1 MAKVRI
7 LVVGGEGHELRT
19 IKRQLEHLGY
29 EVPSVVSSGQAAVER
44 AERER
49 ADLVLVDIESEGA
62 TDAVTCA
69 EEIEERLS
77 IPVVYLISCVD
88 HETLQ
93 RAKVSEP
100 FDYILSPA
108 DERELHSVVEMTLYK
123 HRMERTLRENE
134 ETYRNVVERAN
145 DGIVIVQ
152 EKRIRYANPRL
163 GEILGYSVEELLDT
177 PFADFVRPQ
186 DRAKVVDRYERRMAG
201 ETIPPIYE
209 VGLERRDGSVVR
221 VELNAGITTY
231 HGGPADLAMVRDV
244 TDRERL
250 EQEVR
255 KRQLYL
261 EGVLESA
268 PDAIVAL
275 DTEHRIL
282 EWNPG
287 AEQLFGYLSAEAI
300 GRDLDTLIA
309 KPSAE
314 IYEQAK
320 RFTRRV
326 LDGEAVPRTEGTRY
340 CKDGSAVDVILAG
353 APIQIEDELVGVVA
367 VYTDITERKRAEE
380 ALRRRKQQL
389 EALQDVGLDI
399 VSELNLDE
407 LLRSIVSRAIDLV
420 DATGGGF
427 DLYCP
432 EQDTLDF
439 SIEIGYDALPSDTA
453 VARGEG
459 LAGKIWE
466 AGQTIL
472 VEDYATWEGRSEAW
486 ADCLGHAADM
496 GVPVQWGDEF
506 LGVLEVMAEAPRR
519 FSQDDAH
526 LLELFATQAAIA
538 IRNARMYEETQKRT
552 AQLET
557 LQRIYAGITAQL
569 DLEDLLRSIVEQ
581 GCRLLNATG
590 GSLYLVDETEG
601 NLKQV
606 VSHGYKRDHTGSR
619 LASGEGT
626 AGRVWKDGEPLVVD
640 NYQDWEGRS
649 AEWED
654 EALTASMAVPL
665 EHGDRIIGT
674 LGFDELEK
682 PGRFDENDVWIS
694 SLFANQASTAI
705 HNARLHEE
713 LHQRAVKLT
722 AVNRV
727 AQAVSTYLHVDDLLK
742 AVYRE
747 VQDVFGADAFFLA
760 LHDKERDELD
770 FRLSVDEGTLEP
782 PRRRPVE
789 PGLTASVVVEGEP
802 LLIRDYE
809 QERDGLPPAET
820 WGTDKISRSWLGVPM
835 RAAGEVMGVIS
846 VQAYRPFA
854 YDDEDQ
860 QLLTTIADQ
869 VAVAVEQARLYEES
883 QRRATQA
890 ALLSEAGRH
899 VSSELEPEVL
909 LDTIVSAVRDAFD
922 YHNVILLLRDEED
935 GEDAGRGR
943 LQMQSIAGA
952 YVDILPSGLSLA
964 IGEGMIGYAAASGE
978 TQLSNDVSTD
988 PHYVRKATENT
999 KSELV
1004 VPIKSGDRVI
1014 GVLDIQDDE
1023 LDAFDRLDVTTL
1035 ETLSTQI
1042 AAAIEN
1048 ARLFQAERERSA
1060 QLATVSKVTE
1070 GITAWLD
1077 PDEVLHRAV
1086 EMITEAFGYY
1096 YASIMLLDEER
1107 GDLVFKAGAG
1117 GFAGRT
1123 PFHFR
1128 QAVGEGMI
1136 GWVADRGET
1145 RLANDV
1151 SQEPLYIPAYLDETK
1166 SELDVPLKYR
1176 DKVIGVLDLQSSEL
1190 NAFNEHDVIAMEA
1203 LAGHVAAAIENARL
1217 FAVAQQRVAE
1227 LRAVRQASLQLTSTL
1242 ELEPVLETILEHAL
1256 NLVSADDAHVFLY
1269 DGGLLTFGAAMWDGE
1284 RHEEPFE
1291 TVRPHGLTYSVARQ
1305 GERIVVSDA
1314 VSHHLF
1320 EDRQWEG
1327 AIVGLPLTVGD
1338 EVQGVMNIAYQRPHR
1353 FTDEE
1358 LWVLDLLA
1366 DQAAIAVRNA
1376 RLYDEVR
1383 DRALEQETLREAAL
1397 ALTTALER
1405 DEVVERV
1412 LAQLQRVVPYDTA
1425 SVLLLRD
1432 DHMDIVGGRGF
1443 SNLSEIVGLSFP
1455 LNEEH
1460 PNRDVIRTREPIV
1473 LEDAPEVYKAF
1484 EQGPH
1489 AAAGIRSWLGVPM
1502 LVGDRI
1508 IGMIALDKRQPGFY
1522 TREHARL
1529 AQAFT
1534 AQAAVAFENARLY
1547 EAEQEQRE
1555 LSERLRETALLLNR
1569 SLDLQEVLEMI
1580 LEQLASVIDYDSG
1593 SVQILEDGATEVI
1606 AARNLPER
1614 EIGRSYAL
1622 EHYAYNRRL
1631 IEEAKPI
1638 VIGDT
1643 REESQG
1649 WREAEGLEHVRANI
1663 GVPLQVRDQVIGIL
1677 TVDSRHPEAYTGDDA
1692 RLVQAFAQQAAVAI
1706 ENARLF
1712 EKERKQRRVSE
1723 ALEAAAAAVGS
1734 TLELEAVLDRIL
1746 EQVARV
1752 VDGDAFNVML
1762 VENDCA
1768 SVCRWRGYEQFG
1780 AEAFV
1785 SGVDFYLPE
1794 VPNLQQMSETREPM
1808 VIADTDA
1815 YEGWV
1820 DVPAQRWIRSYIGAP
1835 IELGDA
1841 TVGYLNADSARPGQ
1855 FDVEDARRLATFAD
1869 HAATAIENAR
1879 LYNEA
1884 QKRALEQLTLRE
1896 AALAMTT
1903 ALERDEVI
1911 ERILAQLQEVVPYD
1925 TASVQLLQN
1934 HRLEIV
1940 GGRGFPNLE
1949 ELLGL
1954 FFDLTREDNPNR
1966 TVVRTRQSVILE
1978 DTSPSYEAFQREPH
1992 AQAGIRSW
2000 LGVPM
2005 LVGDRLIGIIT
2016 LDKKESG
2023 FYNQE
2028 HARLAEAFAAQAGIA
2043 IENAQLHQETVRQL
2057 AETEVLRE
2065 TMLAAASTLDFD
2077 QVLART
2083 IDVLEQAI
2091 GLEYLGFMLP
2101 IEEQSTGDM
2110 FMVSHTCML
2119 GFDPPEEGY
2128 RFPVDDCMTG
2138 HVYQT
2143 GEPKI
2148 LSDVRDEGPYAVA
2161 SADVRSELAV
2171 PVKVGDEVVA
2181 VLNLES
2187 SRLDAFDERD
2197 LAFYTA
2203 IAGQLGIAMENAQ
2216 LFEAE
2221 RRQRQLSE
2229 ALEKAAVAVSST
2241 LELDQVLDRILEQ
2254 VEQVVPGDSFNIMLI
2269 EDGQAYVVRWR
2280 GYEKLGVAEEVSG
2293 YSAPVSEHPYW
2304 VKMSR
2309 TGKPVVIPDTTLDD
2323 DWQTRQGWDWLRS
2336 YVAAPIRVGDTT
2348 VGFLNVDGTEP
2359 GQFSSRDTHRLETF
2373 ASHAATAIENARL
2386 YERLRDHAE
2395 TLESRVA
2402 ERTAQL
2408 QGQYARLEAILDS
2421 TVDGIVVIGPDGE
2434 LVLANPVAREWL
2446 TQTLSPSE
2454 ASLLRETVR
2463 DLADRAVENPERVLE
2478 LKGLDLQ
2485 LRAATIQEPGVE
2497 GAAAVVA
2504 IHDISHLK
2512 ALDRMKSR
2520 FVSNVSH
2527 ELRTPIATI
2536 KLFAHLMR
2544 KQPEKWREYLE
2555 PLAQEAEHQA
2565 DLVEDILEISRVDA
2579 GRLEINRERTN
2590 LESLVDMVVTNSRK
2604 RAQERGL
2611 KLRHELMD
2619 ARSPAPVSLVDAQ
2632 RITQVLDNLINNAIR
2647 YTSEG
2652 GEIAV
2657 WTDTSEVGGRGWVTV
2672 TVEDT
2677 GMGIPEDELHHIFER
2692 FFRGEKPRTM
2702 QISGTGL
2709 GLAIVKEIVELHGG
2723 RVTVE
2728 SEVNEGSR
2736 FTVWLPLAG

>member
-7 LVVGGEGHELRT
+7 LVVGGEGSELPEV
-19 IKRQLEHLGY
+19 KRQLEHLGY
-29 EVPSVVSSGQAAVER
+29 QVPFIAFSGQAAVER
-44 AERER
+44 AEGER
-49 ADLVLVDIESEGA
+49 ADLVLVDVELEAPMDAVECSEEIRKRFDIPVIYLTCCAEHEVLQRAGA
-62 TDAVTCA
+62 TD
-69 EEIEERLS
+69 
-77 IPVVYLISCVD
+77 
-88 HETLQ
+88 
-93 RAKVSEP
+93 P
-100 FDYILSPA
+100 FDYILSSA
-108 DERELHSVVEMTLYK
+108 GERELHSVVEMALYQ
-123 HRMERTLRENE
+123 HRIERTLRESE
-134 ETYRNVVERAN
+134 EMYRNVVERAN

-152 EKRIRYANPRL
+152 DKHIRYANPRL
-163 GEILGYSVEELLDT
+163 GEILDYNVEELLDT
-177 PFADFVRPQ
+177 SFIDYVHPH
-186 DRAKVVDRYERRMAG
+186 DRAKVLDRYERRMAG
-201 ETIPPIYE
+201 ATIPSIYG
-209 VGLERRDGSVVR
+209 VRLERKDGSVVQA
-221 VELNAGITTY
+221 ELNAGITTY
-231 HGGPADLAMVRDV
+231 QRRPADLAIVRDIS
-244 TDRERL
+244 DRKQL

-275 DTEHRIL
+275 DTEHQVL

-287 AEQLFGYLSAEAI
+287 AEQLFGYRSAEAV
-300 GRDLDTLIA
+300 GQDLDTLIA
-309 KPSAE
+309 EASSEA
-314 IYEQAK
+314 YEQAT

-326 LDGEAVPRTEGTRY
+326 LGGKAVPRTESTRY
-340 CKDGSAVDVILAG
+340 RKDGTPVDVILG
-353 APIQIEDELVGVVA
+353 RAPIQIGDELVGVVA

-407 LLRSIVSRAIDLV
+407 LLRSIVSRAVDLV

-427 DLYCP
+427 DLYRSD
-432 EQDTLDF
+432 QDVLEF
-439 SIEIGYDALPSDTA
+439 SIHIGYDDLPDDVK

-459 LAGKIWE
+459 LSGKIWE
-466 AGQTIL
+466 AGETI
-472 VEDYATWEGRSEAW
+472 VVDDYAAWEGRSETW
-486 ADCLGHAADM
+486 ADYLGHSADM
-496 GVPVQWGDEF
+496 GVPVQWGDDF
-506 LGVLEVMAEAPRR
+506 LGVLEVMAELPRR
-519 FSQDDAH
+519 FSQDDAY

-557 LQRIYAGITAQL
+557 LHRISAGITTQL
-569 DLEDLLRSIVEQ
+569 ELEDLLWSIVEQ
-581 GCRLLNATG
+581 GCQLLNASG

-606 VSHGYKRDHTGSR
+606 VSYGYQGDYSGSR

-626 AGRVWKDGEPLVVD
+626 AGRAWKEGEPVVVD
-640 NYQDWEGRS
+640 NYQDWEGR
-649 AEWED
+649 ADEWES
-654 EALTASMAVPL
+654 EALTASLAVPL
-665 EHGDRIIGT
+665 KHGGRIIGT
-674 LGFDELEK
+674 LGFDELDE
-682 PGRFDENDVWIS
+682 PGRFGENDVWLS

-713 LHQRAVKLT
+713 LHRRAGRLA

-727 AQAVSTYLHVDDLLK
+727 AQAVSTSLHLDDLLK
-742 AVYRE
+742 AVYHEIR
-747 VQDVFGADAFFLA
+747 DVFGADAFFLA
-760 LHDKERDELD
+760 LYDKERDELD

-782 PRRRPVE
+782 PGRRPLE
-789 PGLTASVVVEGEP
+789 PGLTASVVTKGEP

-809 QERDGLPPAET
+809 QERDDLPPAET
-820 WGTDKISRSWLGVPM
+820 WGTDKISHSWLGVPM
-835 RAAGEVMGVIS
+835 RAAGEVTGVIS
-846 VQAYRPFA
+846 VQAYRAFA

-860 QLLTTIADQ
+860 QLLATIADQ

-922 YHNVILLLRDEED
+922 YHNVVLLLREEE
-935 GEDAGRGR
+935 GEDADRGR

-952 YVDILPSGLSLA
+952 YVDILPPDLSLA
-964 IGEGMIGYAAASGE
+964 IGEGMIGHAAASGE

-999 KSELV
+999 RSELA

-1014 GVLDIQDDE
+1014 GVLDMQDDE

-1070 GITAWLD
+1070 SITTTLD

-1107 GDLVFKAGAG
+1107 GDLVFKAGTG
-1117 GFAGRT
+1117 GFVGRT
-1123 PFHFR
+1123 PYDFR
-1128 QAVGEGMI
+1128 QDIGEGLI

-1145 RLANDV
+1145 LLANDV
-1151 SQEPLYIPAYLDETK
+1151 SQEPQYIPAYLDETK
-1166 SELDVPLKYR
+1166 SELDVPLKYG

-1190 NAFNEHDVIAMEA
+1190 NAFDEHDVMAMEA

-1217 FAVAQQRVAE
+1217 FAVAKQRVAE

-1269 DGGLLTFGAAMWDGE
+1269 DEGQLTFGAAMWDGE

-1291 TVRPHGLTYSVARQ
+1291 SVRPRGLTYSVARQ

-1314 VSHHLF
+1314 MSHHLF
-1320 EDRQWEG
+1320 EDRRWEG

-1338 EVQGVMNIAYQRPHR
+1338 EVQGVMNIAYQRPHL

-1376 RLYDEVR
+1376 RLYDEIR

-1432 DHMDIVGGRGF
+1432 GHVDIVGGRGF
-1443 SNLSEIVGLSFP
+1443 PNLSEIVGLSFP
-1455 LNEEH
+1455 LNEKH
-1460 PNRDVIRTREPIV
+1460 PNRDVIRTREPVV
-1473 LEDAPEVYKAF
+1473 LEDAPEVYEAF
-1484 EQGPH
+1484 GRGPH
-1489 AAAGIRSWLGVPM
+1489 AAAEIRSWLGVPM
-1502 LVGDRI
+1502 LVGDRAL
-1508 IGMIALDKRQPGFY
+1508 GMIALDKRKPGFY

-1529 AQAFT
+1529 AQAFA

-1569 SLDLQEVLEMI
+1569 SLDIQEVLEMI

-1614 EIGRSYAL
+1614 EVGHCYSL
-1622 EHYAYNRRL
+1622 ELYPYNRRL
-1631 IEEAKPI
+1631 IEEAKPV
-1638 VIGDT
+1638 VIGDM
-1643 REESQG
+1643 RKDSQG

-1663 GVPLQVRDQVIGIL
+1663 GVPLRVRDQVIGIL
-1677 TVDSRHPEAYTGDDA
+1677 TVDSRHPEAYTEGDA

-1723 ALEAAAAAVGS
+1723 ALEEAAAAVGS

-1746 EQVARV
+1746 AQVAKV

-1762 VENDCA
+1762 VEDDCA
-1768 SVCRWRGYEQFG
+1768 SICRWRGYEQFG

-1785 SGVDFYLPE
+1785 SGVDFYVPE
-1794 VPNLQQMSETREPM
+1794 VPNLRQMSETGQPM
-1808 VIADTDA
+1808 VIADTEV

-1820 DVPAQRWIRSYIGAP
+1820 DVLVQRWIRSYIGAP
-1835 IELGDA
+1835 IELGDV
-1841 TVGYLNADSARPGQ
+1841 TVGYLNVDSARPGQ
-1855 FDVEDARRLATFAD
+1855 FDLEDARRLATFAD

-1879 LYNEA
+1879 LYNET

-1925 TASVQLLQN
+1925 TASVQLLQDD
-1934 HRLEIV
+1934 RLEIV
-1940 GGRGFPNLE
+1940 GGRGFPNLD

-1954 FFDLTREDNPNR
+1954 VFDLTKEDNPNR
-1966 TVVRTRQSVILE
+1966 KVVHTRRSVILE
-1978 DTSPSYEAFQREPH
+1978 DASPSYEVFRREPH
-1992 AQAGIRSW
+1992 VQARIGSW

-2005 LVGDRLIGIIT
+2005 LVGDRLIGLIT
-2016 LDKKESG
+2016 LDKKEPG
-2023 FYNQE
+2023 FYDQE
-2028 HARLAEAFAAQAGIA
+2028 HAELAEAFAAQAGIA
-2043 IENAQLHQETVRQL
+2043 IENAQLHQETVKQL

-2083 IDVLEQAI
+2083 IDVLERAI

-2101 IEEQSTGDM
+2101 VEEKSTGEM

-2119 GFDPPEEGY
+2119 GFDSPEGGY

-2148 LSDVRDEGPYAVA
+2148 LSDVREEGPYAA
-2161 SADVRSELAV
+2161 AAADVLSELAV

-2187 SRLDAFDERD
+2187 SRPDTFDEQD

-2203 IAGQLGIAMENAQ
+2203 IAGQLGVAMENAQ

-2221 RRQRQLSE
+2221 RKQRQLSE

-2241 LELDQVLDRILEQ
+2241 LELEQVLDRILEQ

-2280 GYEKLGVAEEVSG
+2280 GYEKLGVAEEINGYTVS
-2293 YSAPVSEHPYW
+2293 VSEYPYW
-2304 VKMSR
+2304 VEMSR
-2309 TGKPVVIPDTTLDD
+2309 TGKPVMVVDTTLDD
-2323 DWQTRQGWDWLRS
+2323 DWNAHQGWDWLRS

-2359 GQFSSRDTHRLETF
+2359 GQFSTRDTHRLETF

-2395 TLESRVA
+2395 TLETRVA

-2408 QGQYARLEAILDS
+2408 QAQYARLEAILDS
-2421 TVDGIVVIGPDGE
+2421 TVDGIVVTGPDGE

-2446 TQTLSPSE
+2446 TQTLSPAE

-2463 DLADRAVENPERVLE
+2463 DLADHAVENPEHVLE

-2536 KLFAHLMR
+2536 KLFAHLMQ

-2579 GRLEINRERTN
+2579 GRLEINRERTD
-2590 LESLVDMVVTNSRK
+2590 LESLVDIVVTNSRK

-2611 KLRHELMD
+2611 RLHHEAKEANSERL
-2619 ARSPAPVSLVDAQ
+2619 PVALVDAQ

-2652 GEIAV
+2652 GEITV
-2657 WTDTSEVGGRGWVTV
+2657 STESREVEGRNWVTV

-2723 RVTVE
+2723 RVAVE

-2736 FTVWLPLAG
+2736 FTVWLPSAE